1 MPKIAILDDYANA
14 ALDLADWGSL
24 PAGFEPVSFNDNLV
38 DHDALVDRLKDFEI
52 VCAMR
57 ERTPFPAAVFE
68 RLPRLKLFITSG
80 MRNKSVDFAAARRM
94 GVTCC
99 GTATSGTTTTEHTW
113 ALILATARHV
123 PHDHMVMRQGG
134 WQTRMGFDL
143 AGKTLGC
150 LGLGRLG
157 SAVAKIGASAFGMKV
172 IAWSQNLT
180 AERCAEVGAELV
192 SKEELFARSDVVTIH
207 LLLSERTTGL
217 VGAADL
223 ARMKP
228 SAILVNTSRGPIVD
242 EAALLETLRARRI
255 RAAAIDVFST
265 EPLPAGDPVRGLDN
279 VVLTPHIGYVTEDT
293 YRLFYGQ
300 MVEDIAAWANGAP
313 IRTIEG

>member
-1 MPKIAILDDYANA
+1 MPKIAILDDYAKA

-24 PAGFEPVSFNDNLV
+24 PAGFEAVAFDDNLV
-38 DHDALVDRLKDFEI
+38 DHAALAARLADFDV

-57 ERTPFPAAVFE
+57 ERTPFPAAMFE
-68 RLPRLKLFITSG
+68 RLPNLKLFITSG
-80 MRNKSVDFAAARRM
+80 MRNKSVDFAAARGR
-94 GVTCC
+94 GVVCC
-99 GTATSGTTTTEHTW
+99 GTETSGTTTIEHTW

-150 LGLGRLG
+150 IGLGRLG
-157 SAVAKIGASAFGMKV
+157 AGVARIAASAFGMKV

-192 SKEELFARSDVVTIH
+192 SKEDLFARADVATIH
-207 LLLSERTTGL
+207 LLLSDRTKGL
-217 VGAADL
+217 VQATDL
-223 ARMKP
+223 ARMNP
-228 SAILVNTSRGPIVD
+228 TSILVNTSRGPIVD
-242 EAALLETLRARRI
+242 EAALLEVLRARRI
-255 RAAAIDVFST
+255 RAAALDVFDH
-265 EPLPAGDPVRGLDN
+265 EPLPSDHPLRGLDN

-300 MVEDIAAWANGAP
+300 MVEAIAAWAKGSP
-313 IRTIEG
+313 IRQIDA

>member
-14 ALDLADWGSL
+14 ALGLADWGSL
-24 PAGFEPVSFNDNLV
+24 PAGFEAVAFDDNLV
-38 DHDALVDRLKDFEI
+38 DHDRLAARLADFEVI
-52 VCAMR
+52 CAMR
-57 ERTPFPAAVFE
+57 ERTPFPAAMFE
-68 RLPRLKLFITSG
+68 RLPNLKLFITSG
-80 MRNKSVDFAAARRM
+80 MRNNSVDFAAARAR
-94 GVTCC
+94 GVVCC
-99 GTATSGTTTTEHTW
+99 GTEGSGTTTIEHTW

-123 PHDHMVMRQGG
+123 PHDHMVMRHGG
-134 WQTRMGFDL
+134 WQTRLGFDL

-150 LGLGRLG
+150 VGLGRLG
-157 SAVAKIGASAFGMKV
+157 AAVARIASSAFRMKV

-207 LLLSERTTGL
+207 LLLSDRTKGL
-217 VGAADL
+217 VQAADL

-228 SAILVNTSRGPIVD
+228 GSILVNTSRGPIVD

-255 RAAAIDVFST
+255 RAAALDVFDQ
-265 EPLPAGDPVRGLDN
+265 EPLPADHPVRQLDN

-300 MVEDIAAWANGAP
+300 MVEAIAAWAKGSP
-313 IRTIEG
+313 IRRIEA

>member
-1 MPKIAILDDYANA
+1 MPKIAILDDYAKA

-24 PAGFEPVSFNDNLV
+24 PAGFEAVAFDDNLV
-38 DHDALVDRLKDFEI
+38 DHDALAARLADFDV

-57 ERTPFPAAVFE
+57 ERTPFPAAMFE
-68 RLPRLKLFITSG
+68 RLPNLKLFITSG
-80 MRNKSVDFAAARRM
+80 MRNKSVDFAAARGR
-94 GVTCC
+94 GVVCC
-99 GTATSGTTTTEHTW
+99 GTETSGTTTIEHTW

-150 LGLGRLG
+150 IGLGRLG
-157 SAVAKIGASAFGMKV
+157 AGVARIAASAFGMKV

-192 SKEELFARSDVVTIH
+192 SKEDLFARADVATIH
-207 LLLSERTTGL
+207 LLLSDRTKGL
-217 VGAADL
+217 VQSADL

-228 SAILVNTSRGPIVD
+228 TSILVNTSRGPIVD

-255 RAAAIDVFST
+255 RAAALDVFDH
-265 EPLPAGDPVRGLDN
+265 EPLPADHPVRGLDN

-300 MVEDIAAWANGAP
+300 MVEAIAAWAQGHP
-313 IRTIEG
+313 IRQIDA

>member
-1 MPKIAILDDYANA
+1 MPKIAILDDYARS
-14 ALDLADWGSL
+14 ALEMADWGKL
-24 PAGFEPVSFNDNLV
+24 AGFEAESFDDNVV
-38 DHDALVDRLKDFEI
+38 DHDALVGRLADFEV

-68 RLPRLKLFITSG
+68 RLPKLKLFVTSG

-94 GVTCC
+94 GVVCC

-134 WQTRMGFDL
+134 WQTRTGFDL

-150 LGLGRLG
+150 VGLGRLG
-157 SAVAKIGASAFGMKV
+157 SAVAKIGAGAFGMKV
-172 IAWSQNLT
+172 VAWSQNLT
-180 AERCAEVGAELV
+180 AERCSEVGAELV
-192 SKEELFARSDVVTIH
+192 SKEELFERSDVVTIH
-207 LLLSERTTGL
+207 LLLSDRTTGL
-217 VGAADL
+217 VDAADL
-223 ARMKP
+223 ARMKTG
-228 SAILVNTSRGPIVD
+228 AILVNTSRGPIVD
-242 EAALLETLRARRI
+242 EAALFETLKARRI
-255 RAAAIDVFST
+255 RAAAIDVFSQ
-265 EPLPAGDPVRGLDN
+265 EPLPADAPIRSLDN

-300 MVEDIAAWANGAP
+300 MVEDIAAWANGSP
-313 IRTIEG
+313 IRTIEA

>member
-1 MPKIAILDDYANA
+1 MPRIAILDDYANA
-14 ALDLADWGSL
+14 ALDLADWKSL
-24 PAGFEPVSFNDNLV
+24 PAGFETVVFNDNLV
-38 DHDALVDRLKDFEI
+38 EHDALVARLADFEV

-68 RLPRLKLFITSG
+68 RLPKLKLFITSG
-80 MRNKSVDFAAARRM
+80 MRNKSVDFAAAIKR
-94 GVTCC
+94 GVVCC
-99 GTATSGTTTTEHTW
+99 GTATSGTSTTEHTW

-123 PHDHMVMRQGG
+123 PHDVQVMKQGG

-150 LGLGRLG
+150 VGLGRLG

-172 IAWSQNLT
+172 IAWSENLT

-192 SKEELFARSDVVTIH
+192 SKDELFARSDVVTIH
-207 LLLSERTTGL
+207 LLLSDRTTGL
-217 VGAADL
+217 IGAKDL
-223 ARMKP
+223 AGMKP

-242 EAALLETLRARRI
+242 ETALLETLKAGRI
-255 RAAAIDVFST
+255 RGAAIDVFSK
-265 EPLPAGDPVRGLDN
+265 EPLPADDPIRKLDN
-279 VVLTPHIGYVTEDT
+279 VVLTPHIGYSSEDT

-300 MVEDIAAWANGAP
+300 MVEDIAAWAGGAP
-313 IRTIEG
+313 IRAIDG

>member
-1 MPKIAILDDYANA
+1 MPKIAILDDYADT
-14 ALDLADWGSL
+14 ALELADWGSL
-24 PAGFEPVSFNDNLV
+24 AGFEPVSFNDNLV
-38 DHDALVDRLKDFEI
+38 DHDALVVRLAEFEV

-68 RLPRLKLFITSG
+68 RLPNLKLFITSG

-94 GVTCC
+94 GVVCC
-99 GTATSGTTTTEHTW
+99 GTESSGTTTTEHTW

-123 PHDHMVMRQGG
+123 PHDDRVMKQGG

-150 LGLGRLG
+150 VGLGRLG
-157 SAVAKIGASAFGMKV
+157 SAVARIGASAFGMKV

-192 SKEELFARSDVVTIH
+192 SKEELFARADVVTIH
-207 LLLSERTTGL
+207 LLLSDRTTGL
-217 VGAADL
+217 VAAQDL

-228 SAILVNTSRGPIVD
+228 TAILVNTSRGPIVD
-242 EAALLETLRARRI
+242 EAALLETLKARRI
-255 RAAAIDVFST
+255 RAAAIDVFSR
-265 EPLPAGDPVRGLDN
+265 EPLPVDDPIRGLDN
-279 VVLTPHIGYVTEDT
+279 AVLTPHVGYVTEDT

-300 MVEDIAAWANGAP
+300 MVEAVAAWANGSP
-313 IRTIEG
+313 IRTIEA

>member
-24 PAGFEPVSFNDNLV
+24 DGFEAVAFDDNLV
-38 DHDALVDRLKDFEI
+38 EHDALVARLADFEV

-68 RLPRLKLFITSG
+68 RLPKLKLFVTSG

-94 GVTCC
+94 GVECC
-99 GTATSGTTTTEHTW
+99 GTASSGTTTTEHTW

-123 PHDHMVMRQGG
+123 AHDHMVMRQGG
-134 WQTRMGFDL
+134 WQTRTGFDL

-150 LGLGRLG
+150 VGLGRLG
-157 SAVAKIGASAFGMKV
+157 SAVARIGASAFGMKV
-172 IAWSQNLT
+172 VAWSQNLT

-192 SKEELFARSDVVTIH
+192 SKDELFARSDVVTIH
-207 LLLSERTTGL
+207 LLLSDRTTGL

-228 SAILVNTSRGPIVD
+228 GSILVNTSRGPIVD
-242 EAALLETLRARRI
+242 EAALLDTLRARRI
-255 RAAAIDVFST
+255 RAAAIDVFGQ
-265 EPLPAGDPVRGLDN
+265 EPLSADAPVRSLDN

-300 MVEDIAAWANGAP
+300 MVEDIAAWAEGSP
-313 IRTIEG
+313 IRSIEA

>member
-1 MPKIAILDDYANA
+1 MPKIAILDDYAKS
-14 ALDLADWGSL
+14 ALEIADWASL
-24 PAGFEPVSFNDNLV
+24 TGFEAVAFDDNLV
-38 DHDALVDRLKDFEI
+38 EPDALVARLADFEV

-68 RLPRLKLFITSG
+68 RLPKLKLFITSG

-94 GVTCC
+94 GVVCC
-99 GTATSGTTTTEHTW
+99 GTATSGTSTTEHTW

-134 WQTRMGFDL
+134 WQTRTGFDL

-157 SAVAKIGASAFGMKV
+157 SAVAKIGAGAFGMKV
-172 IAWSQNLT
+172 VAWSQNLT

-192 SKEELFARSDVVTIH
+192 TKEELFARSDVVTIH
-207 LLLSERTTGL
+207 LLLSDRTTGL

-223 ARMKP
+223 ARMK
-228 SAILVNTSRGPIVD
+228 SGAILVNTSRGPIVD
-242 EAALLETLRARRI
+242 EAALFETLRARRI
-255 RAAAIDVFST
+255 RAAAIDVFSR
-265 EPLPAGDPVRGLDN
+265 EPLPADAPVRSLDN
-279 VVLTPHIGYVTEDT
+279 VVLTPHIGYVSEDT

-300 MVEDIAAWANGAP
+300 MVEDIAAWANGSP
-313 IRTIEG
+313 IRTIEA

>member
-1 MPKIAILDDYANA
+1 MPKIAILDDYADS
-14 ALDLADWGSL
+14 ALDMADWGSL
-24 PAGFEPVSFNDNLV
+24 PAGFEPVVFNDNLV
-38 DHDALVDRLKDFEI
+38 EHDALVDRLKDFEV

-68 RLPRLKLFITSG
+68 RLPNLKLFITSG
-80 MRNKSVDFAAARRM
+80 MRNKSVDFAAARKQ
-94 GVTCC
+94 GVVCC
-99 GTATSGTTTTEHTW
+99 GTETSGTTTTEHTW

-134 WQTRMGFDL
+134 WQTRTGFDL

-150 LGLGRLG
+150 VGLGRLG
-157 SAVAKIGASAFGMKV
+157 SAVAKIGASAFGMKTV
-172 IAWSQNLT
+172 AWSQNLT

-192 SKEELFARSDVVTIH
+192 SKRELFERADVVTIH
-207 LLLSERTTGL
+207 LLLSDRTTGL
-217 VGAADL
+217 VGAEDL

-228 SAILVNTSRGPIVD
+228 GAILVNTSRGPIVD
-242 EAALLETLRARRI
+242 EAALYETLKARKI
-255 RAAAIDVFST
+255 RAAAIDVFSH
-265 EPLPAGDPVRGLDN
+265 EPLPADAPIRGLDN

-300 MVEDIAAWANGAP
+300 MVEAIAAWAKGSP
-313 IRTIEG
+313 IRTIDA